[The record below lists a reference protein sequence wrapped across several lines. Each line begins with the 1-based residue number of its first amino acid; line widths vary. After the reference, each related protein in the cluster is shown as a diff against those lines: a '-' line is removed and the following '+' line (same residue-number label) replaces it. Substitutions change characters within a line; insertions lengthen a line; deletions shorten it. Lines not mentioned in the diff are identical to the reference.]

1 MCCNGLRIILMFTL
15 AVLAFTFNSFI
26 PSIPVILWYLISI
39 NVFTFLLYSIDK
51 YYAMKERKRVPEMT
65 LYFFSFAGGFL
76 GAILSMILTKH
87 KLRKKLFISIQAVI
101 TIIWLVC
108 IYLVLNNFE
117 TIQKALH

>member
-1 MCCNGLRIILMFTL
+1 
-15 AVLAFTFNSFI
+15 
-26 PSIPVILWYLISI
+26 
-39 NVFTFLLYSIDK
+39 
-51 YYAMKERKRVPEMT
+51 MKERKRVPEMT